1 MPAPRLSP
9 ADRPV
14 SLAERAQRLREK
26 MIATA
31 LLDLEDWSTP
41 KPVFPSTSDD
51 AEDRSPPSPRFDPPP
66 IRWLPAD
73 DSAA

>member
-1 MPAPRLSP
+1 MPAPLLPP

-41 KPVFPSTSDD
+41 IPVYPTANDDIDERSSQSPS
-51 AEDRSPPSPRFDPPP
+51 FQPPP
-66 IRWLPAD
+66 VRWLPGG

>member
-1 MPAPRLSP
+1 MPAPLLPP
-9 ADRPV
+9 ARPV
-14 SLAERAQRLREK
+14 SLTERAQRLREK

-41 KPVFPSTSDD
+41 KPVYPSPTDD
-51 AEDRSPPSPRFDPPP
+51 AEDRSPPSPTFEPPP

>member
-1 MPAPRLSP
+1 MPAPRLPP

-14 SLAERAQRLREK
+14 SLNERAQRLREK

-41 KPVFPSTSDD
+41 RPVYPNATDD
-51 AEDRSPPSPRFDPPP
+51 AEDRSPVSPSFEPPP
-66 IRWLPAD
+66 IRWLPVD